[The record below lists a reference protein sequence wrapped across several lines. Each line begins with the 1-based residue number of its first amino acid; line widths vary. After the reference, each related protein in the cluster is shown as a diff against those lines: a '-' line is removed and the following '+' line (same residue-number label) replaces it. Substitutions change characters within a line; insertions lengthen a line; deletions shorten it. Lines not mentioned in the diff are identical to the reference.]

1 MLNMLL
7 GPAME
12 LGKEFLKGKADE
24 KKAIQQR
31 KINAIQNDA
40 DWESKMADATKNS
53 WKDEFFSIIL
63 SLPLIAVAYSV
74 AMDDVTII
82 ARVNEG
88 FEALNKLPEWYQYLL
103 FIAVS
108 ASFGL
113 KSADKI
119 MAMKKGGKK

>member
-40 DWESKMADATKNS
+40 NWEEKMASATDKS
-53 WKDEFFSIIL
+53 WKDEFWSIIL
-63 SLPLIAVAYSV
+63 ALPIVAVAYSV

-82 ARVNEG
+82 DRVNEG
-88 FEALNKLPEWYQYLL
+88 FAALNQLPEWYQYLL

>member
-1 MLNMLL
+1 MLNLLL
-7 GPAME
+7 GPALE
-12 LGKEFLKGKADE
+12 LGKDFIKGKADE
-24 KKAIQQR
+24 KKAIQER

-74 AMDDVTII
+74 AMNDTAII
-82 ARVNEG
+82 DRVNEG
-88 FEALNKLPEWYQYLL
+88 FAALNQLPEWYQYLL

-119 MAMKKGGKK
+119 MSMKKGGK

>member
-1 MLNMLL
+1 MLNLLL

-12 LGKEFLKGKADE
+12 LGKEFLQGKAEE

-31 KINAIQNDA
+31 KINAINNDA
-40 DWESKMADATKNS
+40 DWEAKMADATKDS
-53 WKDEFFSIIL
+53 WKDEFWSIIL
-63 SLPLIAVAYSV
+63 ALPIAAVAYSV
-74 AMDDVTII
+74 AMDDSAII
-82 ARVNEG
+82 QRVNEG
-88 FEALNKLPEWYQYLL
+88 FAALNELPEWYQYLL

-119 MAMKKGGKK
+119 MGMKKKG

>member
-1 MLNMLL
+1 MLI
-7 GPAME
+7 GPALE
-12 LGKEFLKGKADE
+12 LGKDFLKGKAEE

-40 DWESKMADATKNS
+40 DWEKSMASATDKS
-53 WKDEFFSIIL
+53 WKDEFWSIIL
-63 SLPLIAVAYSV
+63 ALPIIAVAYGA
-74 AMDDVTII
+74 AMDNPAII
-82 ARVNEG
+82 ERLTAA
-88 FEALNKLPEWYQYLL
+88 FDTLNSLPEWYQYLL

-119 MAMKKGGKK
+119 MGLKKGNK

>member
-1 MLNMLL
+1 MLQMLL

-40 DWESKMADATKNS
+40 DWEAKMAAATEKS
-53 WKDEFFSIIL
+53 WKDEWFSILL
-63 SLPLIAVAYSV
+63 SLPLIGVAYSV
-74 AMDDVTII
+74 VMDDPRII
-82 ARVNEG
+82 DRVNEG
-88 FEALNKLPEWYQYLL
+88 FAALNQLPEWYQYLL

-119 MAMKKGGKK
+119 MSMKKGGK

>member
-1 MLNMLL
+1 
-7 GPAME
+7 ME

-24 KKAIQQR
+24 KKAIQER
-31 KINAIQNDA
+31 KINMIQNDA

-74 AMDDVTII
+74 AIDDVTII
-82 ARVNEG
+82 ERVNQG
-88 FEALNKLPEWYQYLL
+88 FEALNKLPDWYQYLL

-119 MAMKKGGKK
+119 MSMKKGGK

>member
-1 MLNMLL
+1 MLQMLL

-40 DWESKMADATKNS
+40 NWEEKMASATEKS
-53 WKDEFFSIIL
+53 WKDEWFSILL
-63 SLPLIAVAYSV
+63 SLPLLGVAYSV
-74 AMDDVTII
+74 VMNDPTII
-82 ARVNEG
+82 ERVNEG
-88 FEALNKLPEWYQYLL
+88 FAALNQLPEWYQYLL

-119 MAMKKGGKK
+119 MSMKKGGK

>member
-12 LGKEFLKGKADE
+12 LGKEFLKGKAEE
-24 KKAIQQR
+24 KKAIQER

-88 FEALNKLPEWYQYLL
+88 FEALNKLPDWYQYLL

-119 MAMKKGGKK
+119 MSMKKGGK

>member
-7 GPAME
+7 GPALE
-12 LGKEFLKGKADE
+12 LGKEFIKGKADE
-24 KKAIQQR
+24 KKAIQER

-40 DWESKMADATKNS
+40 NWEEKMASATEKS
-53 WKDEFFSIIL
+53 WKDEWFSILL
-63 SLPLIAVAYSV
+63 SLPLLGVAYSV
-74 AMDDVTII
+74 VMNDPKII
-82 ARVNEG
+82 QRVNEG
-88 FEALNKLPEWYQYLL
+88 FAALNQLPEWYQYLL

-119 MAMKKGGKK
+119 MSMKKGGK